1 MNKTFMKKI
10 GKKRKAKQ
18 EVKNEAVHNI
28 ADCLPGTAYAYKV
41 FWKIHD
47 VSVEKKPF
55 CINTGIKELDEIIGG
70 FCGGEL
76 VTICSRPSSGKTSF
90 AISMVNNFIY
100 KRAQKVKAGFFSL
113 ETSGRVLI
121 ERLIAINSSI
131 SPMRL
136 REGKLSWSE
145 HDDICQLIYDMND
158 SSVINLSIY
167 DRPNTDVKTILS
179 CIRHMVRNNGAKVI
193 FIDSIQMIEDNTIIR
208 ALKKIALE
216 LDITIICLTNIWREA
231 GKDRPPMLADLREY
245 GLLEHFAD
253 IILLLD
259 DPTKRI
265 EEQTLFSSVCN
276 GGELDIKARDFQK
289 PRKLRVAVAKNRYDN
304 TGSFDIEIPF

>member
-1 MNKTFMKKI
+1 MPD
-10 GKKRKAKQ
+10 
-18 EVKNEAVHNI
+18 HNI
-28 ADCLPGTAYAYKV
+28 ADCLPGTAYTYKV

-47 VSVEKKPF
+47 INVEKKSF
-55 CINTGIKELDEIIGG
+55 GVSTGIKELDDIIGG

-76 VTICSRPSSGKTSF
+76 VIVCSRPSAGKTSF
-90 AISMVNNFIY
+90 AISMANDFIH
-100 KRAQKVKAGFFSL
+100 KRDQKVKVGFFSL
-113 ETSGRVLI
+113 ETSGRVLM
-121 ERLIAINSSI
+121 EKLIAINSSI
-131 SPMRL
+131 TPMRL

-158 SSVINLSIY
+158 SSVINLSVY

-179 CIRHMVRNNGAKVI
+179 SIRHMVRNFGTKI
-193 FIDSIQMIEDNTIIR
+193 FFIDSIQMIEDNTIIR

-245 GLLEHFAD
+245 GLLEYFAD

-259 DPTKRI
+259 DPVKRI

-276 GGELDIKARDFQK
+276 VGEHNVRVKDLQK
-289 PRKLRVAVAKNRYDN
+289 PRKIRVAVAKNRYGN
-304 TGSFDIEIPF
+304 TGSFDIDIPF